1 MVGVV
6 QRAEL
11 GAFLR
16 ARREAAD
23 PVTAGFPAGPRRR
36 TPGLRREELAQ
47 LAGLSVT
54 WYTWLEQARDIS
66 VSRPVVDSLA
76 RALRLSPAERAH
88 LFALAGLARPPGEPA
103 PVVVEPML
111 ARLVDSLHPNPA
123 YVATPWWDLLA
134 CNDAYASLIGGL
146 EQRPAA
152 ERNIL
157 WITFTE
163 SRKSGHFLDWDSE
176 ARSMAGQF
184 RAALGRRHPDD
195 SRGPE
200 LLEALLAEPSFRELW
215 DEHTV
220 TQFEPARKR
229 LRHPTLGRLDF
240 DYTKLTAAT
249 DERQLLIAFLPAD
262 AETATRLETLRAE

>member
-1 MVGVV
+1 
-6 QRAEL
+6 
-11 GAFLR
+11 
-16 ARREAAD
+16 
-23 PVTAGFPAGPRRR
+23 
-36 TPGLRREELAQ
+36 
-47 LAGLSVT
+47 
-54 WYTWLEQARDIS
+54 
-66 VSRPVVDSLA
+66 
-76 RALRLSPAERAH
+76 
-88 LFALAGLARPPGEPA
+88 
-103 PVVVEPML
+103 
-111 ARLVDSLHPNPA
+111 
-123 YVATPWWDLLA
+123 
-134 CNDAYASLIGGL
+134 
-146 EQRPAA
+146 
-152 ERNIL
+152 
-157 WITFTE
+157 
-163 SRKSGHFLDWDSE
+163 
-176 ARSMAGQF
+176 MAGQF